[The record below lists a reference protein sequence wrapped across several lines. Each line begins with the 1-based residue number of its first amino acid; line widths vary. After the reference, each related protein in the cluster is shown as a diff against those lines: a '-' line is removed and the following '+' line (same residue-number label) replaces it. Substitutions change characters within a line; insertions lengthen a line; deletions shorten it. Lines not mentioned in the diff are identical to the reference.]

1 MRGLNFY
8 SMTICH
14 TFKSVT
20 NSGIFESV
28 TIFFKND
35 QSRLKS
41 SKYYKMKIL
50 PT

>member
-28 TIFFKND
+28 T
-35 QSRLKS
+35 RLKS
-41 SKYYKMKIL
+41 SKYYKMKIQ